1 MANFTAADV
10 KRLREQTG
18 AGMMDCKNAL
28 QEASGDLEA
37 AVELLRLKGAKDVNK
52 RATRTAANGLV
63 TAELDGT
70 RAGVLVELNCET
82 DFVAKTDLFQQVAA
96 EIAAAALRA
105 EVTDRP
111 SLLTAEARPGTTVQ
125 QLIEEAGASLKEKLE
140 LGRFARFEGG
150 YVASYLHRSDAALPP
165 TLGVL
170 VQLDQDNAEV
180 AKDLA
185 QQVAAMRPLYT
196 VREDVP
202 ADVVEKE
209 RRIAEQI
216 TRDEGKPEQAIGK
229 IVEGRLNAY
238 FKDVVLTEQ
247 AFVKDPK
254 TTIKQVL
261 AGSWCQRDRLR
272 QVPGRPGLRPHL
284 MPDSG
289 LAGVLHPS
297 WRRVVLKLS
306 GGLFAGNEPLGIS
319 PDVVAHLAAE
329 IIAAVKDGVQVAA
342 VVGGGNMFRGAALA
356 ERGIDRARADYMGML
371 STVINCLALQDVLE
385 KMGVETRVQT
395 AITMGQVA
403 EPYIPRRA
411 IRHLEKGRV
420 VIFGAGLG
428 APYFSTDTAAAQRAL
443 EIGADAVLKGTKVNG
458 VYDADPHTTPDAA
471 RFNRLDYSEYLSRGL
486 KVMDTTAVSLCMDNG
501 LPIVV
506 FALMGEGN
514 VVRAIR
520 GEEVGTLICH
530 KDGQDADSEGE
541 DREYREDHA
550 D

>member
-28 QEASGDLEA
+28 EEASGDLEA

-70 RAGVLVELNCET
+70 QAGVLVELNCET

-96 EIAAAALRA
+96 EIAAAALKA
-105 EVTDRP
+105 KVTDRP
-111 SLLTAEARPGTTVQ
+111 SLLATEARPGTTVQ
-125 QLIEEAGASLKEKLE
+125 QIVEEAGTSLKEKLE

-170 VQLDQDNAEV
+170 VQLDKDNAEV

-185 QQVAAMRPLYT
+185 QQIAAMRPLYV

-254 TTIKQVL
+254 TAIRQVL
-261 AGSWCQRDRLR
+261 AGSG
-272 QVPGRPGLRPHL
+272 VKV
-284 MPDSG
+284 SG
-289 LAGVLHPS
+289 
-297 WRRVVLKLS
+297 
-306 GGLFAGNEPLGIS
+306 F
-319 PDVVAHLAAE
+319 
-329 IIAAVKDGVQVAA
+329 
-342 VVGGGNMFRGAALA
+342 
-356 ERGIDRARADYMGML
+356 
-371 STVINCLALQDVLE
+371 
-385 KMGVETRVQT
+385 
-395 AITMGQVA
+395 
-403 EPYIPRRA
+403 
-411 IRHLEKGRV
+411 
-420 VIFGAGLG
+420 
-428 APYFSTDTAAAQRAL
+428 
-443 EIGADAVLKGTKVNG
+443 
-458 VYDADPHTTPDAA
+458 A
-471 RFNRLDYSEYLSRGL
+471 RFQ
-486 KVMDTTAVSLCMDNG
+486 
-501 LPIVV
+501 
-506 FALMGEGN
+506 
-514 VVRAIR
+514 
-520 GEEVGTLICH
+520 VG
-530 KDGQDADSEGE
+530 QA
-541 DREYREDHA
+541 
-550 D
+550 